1 MEFALE
7 PRNLKPDRYAF
18 EKSLFTSPSE
28 SMFVVIAVYVPSL
41 SVSVAARRA
50 NAIAQGPSSLI
61 ATFFPIPPINSLSLS
76 IETLFRRIWLSLS
89 QACKVM
95 LIIISLAC

>member
-18 EKSLFTSPSE
+18 VKSLFTSPSE

-41 SVSVAARRA
+41 SVSVAMRRA
-50 NAIAQGPSSLI
+50 IAIAQGKALE
-61 ATFFPIPPINSLSLS
+61 A
-76 IETLFRRIWLSLS
+76 
-89 QACKVM
+89 
-95 LIIISLAC
+95 